1 MNILILSQLQSSLIF
16 IFLSHTISN
25 PLTNYFCFI
34 FRIYLEFNYFSSLP
48 QTPPCFKYHHQSSL
62 LRFPCFHFYSP
73 RAIIIKYMLK
83 HVSPLLTTIQW
94 RLLSLRVEAEV
105 FTETLS
111 DLVCASQ
118 LLNIPSRFLLLLYSQ
133 TLPSSPP
140 PLMKQ
145 VCSCLRAFADCCCW
159 HCQ

>member
-1 MNILILSQLQSSLIF
+1 MNILILSQLQSSSIF

-25 PLTNYFCFI
+25 PLANYFCFI

-48 QTPPCFKYHHQSSL
+48 QTPPCFKHHHQSSL
-62 LRFPCFHFYSP
+62 LRFSCFHFYSP